1 MCKKYSI
8 IFAIIITC
16 IAIAFLIKTNL
27 NPQTKNFSRTETQ
40 RQAETEKVSKTDKDS
55 LIEMAKRDYNGSDLK
70 LEKLILE
77 NEDYKRY
84 YITYR
89 SEGLLISAALNIP
102 NGKGPFPVVVLNHGY
117 IDPKVYQQGKGG
129 LQREQDYFAK
139 NGFAT
144 FYSDYRGYGNSDS
157 DPDEDVRPRSGYV
170 EDVLNGISA
179 LKNAKLEK
187 LNTDKIFMFGHS
199 MGGGVTL
206 NIMVTKTDVAKG
218 YVLLAPINSD
228 YKINFDRWVKNDFSD
243 TAEKFYARYGTY
255 EQNPDVWES
264 FSAKN
269 YFDNITRPILIHQG
283 TMDKDVPVEWSR
295 ELFQTLKNK
304 NKQAQYFEYPNEG
317 HVLYKSENLME
328 QRTLEFFKNNLK

>member
-1 MCKKYSI
+1 MYKKYSI
-8 IFAIIITC
+8 FSALILAC
-16 IAIAFLIKTNL
+16 IVFIFLIKTNL
-27 NPQTKNFSRTETQ
+27 KPQTKNFRQIETQ
-40 RQAETEKVSKTDKDS
+40 RQAESEKIKQPDKDS
-55 LIEMAKRDYNGSDLK
+55 LTEMAKREYKGNDLK
-70 LEKLILE
+70 LVTLLSSNKE
-77 NEDYKRY
+77 YKRY
-84 YITYR
+84 YVTYK
-89 SEGLLISAALNIP
+89 SEGLLISGALNIP

-117 IDPKVYQQGKGG
+117 IDPRVYQQGKGG

-187 LNTDKIFMFGHS
+187 LTTDEIFMFGHS

-206 NIMVTKTDVAKG
+206 NIMVTKPETAKA
-218 YVLLAPINSD
+218 YALLAPINSD
-228 YKINFDRWVKNDFSD
+228 YKINFNRWVKNDFSD

-255 EQNPDVWES
+255 EQNPAVWES

-269 YFDNITRPILIHQG
+269 YFENITRPVLIHQG
-283 TMDKDVPVEWSR
+283 TIDQDVPVEWSR

-304 NKQAQYFEYPNEG
+304 NKQVQYFEYANEG
-317 HVLYKSENLME
+317 HVLYKSEALME